1 MNKLEK
7 FLKREGE
14 ASQATQAPDAFEET
28 VYRASQQVKSPTP
41 IWKKKPVLIA
51 VAACL
56 VVALVSLLP
65 QGEFKGLVTIEARAA
80 TIDGIDRSQGFL
92 LKSSEPLD
100 ESLIAESL
108 TVSPS
113 FDYEIEKT
121 SKKTYEIIPKDPLD
135 ANTVY
140 VLKFNQAGAKSAA
153 NSWAF
158 ETTEGFELTAS
169 YPTTKPIM

>member
-28 VYRASQQVKSPTP
+28 VYRASQQVKAPTP
-41 IWKKKPVLIA
+41 NLEEKTGSDCRCRLFGRCSGFSSATGRIH
-51 VAACL
+51 
-56 VVALVSLLP
+56 
-65 QGEFKGLVTIEARAA
+65 KGLVTIEARAA

-153 NSWAF
+153 IHGPS
-158 ETTEGFELTAS
+158 
-169 YPTTKPIM
+169 KPQKVLN